1 MFTFCI
7 QDLIMVKK
15 IFLLSLVHKNEVEQN
30 KKKQQQKKQNR
41 KANEISNY

>member
-1 MFTFCI
+1 
-7 QDLIMVKK
+7 MVKK